1 MRVPKLFSGAHS
13 TCGTKCQLHPNDR
26 DKHLIK
32 ISYSVCSSRII
43 SQKWPQTPNY
53 QTTQSFR
60 VSKFGVGVLWFA
72 LTKDHRACRNTVQR
86 CVIICIGRWMRA
98 TANAPAVGDLMK
110 VLPGMGSLSGVPET
124 SRAIDKRCGKR
135 THIAGSMAS
144 TPLGIVRLCFHN
156 YLWYCPAFF
165 SCCVLRRVK
174 LGWNTLNCSLFNGQ
188 CWYMCQDAQCLKPLK
203 QPLLSS
209 CKFPLLWL
217 TLQPLSFAFLTCSHT
232 FLAGF
237 QHFNFFLFFFLQLKV
252 TGSILGGSLSGWR
265 TCSAKRNKTDDF
277 SLCWQCYLQVLSSP
291 YKRVLACL

>member
-1 MRVPKLFSGAHS
+1 MHQLLGIWWKCCLEWGVSLVCPKLAELLINGVASAP
-13 TCGTKCQLHPNDR
+13 TLQAAWPP
-26 DKHLIK
+26 HL
-32 ISYSVCSSRII
+32 
-43 SQKWPQTPNY
+43 
-53 QTTQSFR
+53 
-60 VSKFGVGVLWFA
+60 LA
-72 LTKDHRACRNTVQR
+72 LL
-86 CVIICIGRWMRA
+86 GY
-98 TANAPAVGDLMK
+98 
-110 VLPGMGSLSGVPET
+110 
-124 SRAIDKRCGKR
+124 
-135 THIAGSMAS
+135 AS
-144 TPLGIVRLCFHN
+144 TH
-156 YLWYCPAFF
+156 YWWYCPAFF

-277 SLCWQCYLQVLSSP
+277 SLRWQCYLQVLSSP